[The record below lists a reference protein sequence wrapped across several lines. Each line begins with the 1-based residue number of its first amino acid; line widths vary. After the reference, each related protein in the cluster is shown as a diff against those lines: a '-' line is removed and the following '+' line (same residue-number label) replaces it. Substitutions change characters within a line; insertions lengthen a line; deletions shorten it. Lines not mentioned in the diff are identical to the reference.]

1 MREEEDDECIGC
13 KSFKFCLSKWKKYI
27 AGKEKIVEKHDC
39 MKYLRWIRHS
49 LLKRISLCY
58 YGWWQWRRICKIEG
72 MGRTAVILVTG
83 EDREVSF
90 FALTHLDQLLEK
102 RAFDDAVI
110 ISADQ
115 VVLKSAPYFSNKL
128 RAVHKL
134 SPKQVDSLLQL
145 ACLYQFDDRFI
156 CASIEQP
163 TGRNGGRLVGKKGI
177 TKEEVFS
184 VGVYGLYPFEP
195 ANIPVYDGDDL
206 EILAFMRG
214 M

>member
-1 MREEEDDECIGC
+1 M
-13 KSFKFCLSKWKKYI
+13 KLAFCTDTFGSVV
-27 AGKEKIVEKHDC
+27 G
-39 MKYLRWIRHS
+39 
-49 LLKRISLCY
+49 
-58 YGWWQWRRICKIEG
+58 
-72 MGRTAVILVTG
+72 
-83 EDREVSF
+83 
-90 FALTHLDQLLEK
+90 K

-163 TGRNGGRLVGKKGI
+163 TGRNGGRLVGKKG
-177 TKEEVFS
+177 
-184 VGVYGLYPFEP
+184 
-195 ANIPVYDGDDL
+195 
-206 EILAFMRG
+206 
-214 M
+214 

>member
-1 MREEEDDECIGC
+1 M
-13 KSFKFCLSKWKKYI
+13 
-27 AGKEKIVEKHDC
+27 VEKHDC

-115 VVLKSAPYFSNKL
+115 VVLKSAPYFSN
-128 RAVHKL
+128 
-134 SPKQVDSLLQL
+134 Q
-145 ACLYQFDDRFI
+145 
-156 CASIEQP
+156 
-163 TGRNGGRLVGKKGI
+163 I
-177 TKEEVFS
+177 TCGS
-184 VGVYGLYPFEP
+184 
-195 ANIPVYDGDDL
+195 
-206 EILAFMRG
+206 
-214 M
+214 

>member
-1 MREEEDDECIGC
+1 M
-13 KSFKFCLSKWKKYI
+13 
-27 AGKEKIVEKHDC
+27 VEKHDC

-102 RAFDDAVI
+102 RAFDDAVF

-115 VVLKSAPYFSNKL
+115 VVLNSAPYFSNKL

>member
-1 MREEEDDECIGC
+1 M
-13 KSFKFCLSKWKKYI
+13 
-27 AGKEKIVEKHDC
+27 
-39 MKYLRWIRHS
+39 
-49 LLKRISLCY
+49 
-58 YGWWQWRRICKIEG
+58 
-72 MGRTAVILVTG
+72 
-83 EDREVSF
+83 
-90 FALTHLDQLLEK
+90 
-102 RAFDDAVI
+102 
-110 ISADQ
+110 
-115 VVLKSAPYFSNKL
+115 
-128 RAVHKL
+128 
-134 SPKQVDSLLQL
+134 LQL

-163 TGRNGGRLVGKKGI
+163 TGRNGGSLGIVGK